1 MKKPRFDYS
10 QQYIPHG
17 YMELTIPPRR
27 GDVSPPPAAHRPPAP
42 PAQEGARSGQV
53 LASSSSCSVFEVC
66 PKSSVINSKVD
77 LQSKLTVINSKVE
90 LQ

>member
-27 GDVSPPPAAHRPPAP
+27 GDVSPPLAAHRPPAR
-42 PAQEGARSGQV
+42 EGAHSGQV
-53 LASSSSCSVFEVC
+53 LAGSSSRSVFEVC
-66 PKSSVINSKVD
+66 PKSSVINSKVGI
-77 LQSKLTVINSKVE
+77 QASC
-90 LQ
+90 